1 MFFFF
6 FPSHL
11 QKQPPPKKIHQMH
24 FLVAM
29 VPAAWHRFTL
39 PISRNRQI
47 PKWNLLGNWH
57 LQLKICCP
65 FFHSQTVLAHCP
77 FIPFH
82 KGRPSSWMMAISSG
96 SPSGYLPNVLCT
108 RNLASFSSLLHP
120 NQWEVCS
127 WVCVSPLKTLCTLS
141 GLFHYPPTVVERE
154 QPHLNLM

>member
-6 FPSHL
+6 SPSHL

-24 FLVAM
+24 FLVPM

-39 PISRNRQI
+39 PISRNCLI

-65 FFHSQTVLAHCP
+65 FFHSQTVLAYCP

-82 KGRPSSWMMAISSG
+82 KGRLSSWMMAISSG
-96 SPSGYLPNVLCT
+96 SVSGYLPNVLCT
-108 RNLASFSSLLHP
+108 GIWPLSLPYSTQISERNVPGYVYLL
-120 NQWEVCS
+120 WR
-127 WVCVSPLKTLCTLS
+127 LCTLS
-141 GLFHYPPTVVERE
+141 GLFHYPLRVVERE